1 MSICDECVFKYVIAE
16 RRQDACAYCDGE
28 VEAVKACVSA
38 HISGRCER
46 KMSRADVKELVRKN
60 EEEQE
65 RQACGGWKTEQSIGK
80 TVFLTREEAE
90 EALAEMKGGAG
101 DNE

>member
-1 MSICDECVFKYVIAE
+1 MSICDECVFKYVMAE

-38 HISGRCER
+38 HISGRCEK

-60 EEEQE
+60 EEAQT
-65 RQACGGWKTEQSIGK
+65 Q
-80 TVFLTREEAE
+80 LEEAQ
-90 EALAEMKGGAG
+90 AQLNVMRMFL
-101 DNE
+101 DNIQRQISDLLKLKE

>member
-1 MSICDECVFKYVIAE
+1 MSICDECVFKYVMAE

-60 EEEQE
+60 EEAQE
-65 RQACGGWKTEQSIGK
+65 RLHVMRAFLNNLDKALLNEQ
-80 TVFLTREEAE
+80 R
-90 EALAEMKGGAG
+90 G
-101 DNE
+101 DEKR

>member
-60 EEEQE
+60 EEAQAQLNVMRMFLDNIQRQISDLLKLKEWLDEQ
-65 RQACGGWKTEQSIGK
+65 
-80 TVFLTREEAE
+80 REA
-90 EALAEMKGGAG
+90 
-101 DNE
+101 D

>member
-1 MSICDECVFKYVIAE
+1 MSICDECVFKYVMAE

-60 EEEQE
+60 KEAQAQLEEVQAQLNVMRMFLDNIQ
-65 RQACGGWKTEQSIGK
+65 RQISDLLKLKE
-80 TVFLTREEAE
+80 
-90 EALAEMKGGAG
+90 
-101 DNE
+101 

>member
-1 MSICDECVFKYVIAE
+1 MSICDECVFKYVMAE

-60 EEEQE
+60 EEAQE
-65 RQACGGWKTEQSIGK
+65 RLHVMRALLNNLDKALLNEQ
-80 TVFLTREEAE
+80 R
-90 EALAEMKGGAG
+90 G
-101 DNE
+101 DEKR